1 VLLIEE
7 VIAAYLR
14 EHALKLENAHS
25 RKHLANTGARIVIW
39 WAGKTWAQVVGR
51 RCREYMEWRIK
62 TQPKRNGQPVSD
74 TTVRHEL
81 VTLQTALNWYKME
94 YAPLL
99 VVPTVWRPNKT
110 PPRDDYFLTRAQ
122 VAARIRVA
130 RRLGYDRIVRFLL
143 IGVYTG
149 TRADAI
155 FSLRWVRSTHN
166 GWIDLDAGIIHRKG
180 TAERETK
187 KRRNR
192 CRIHKRLLRH
202 LKHWREQDI
211 AVGITHVIHY
221 EGDRVKEM
229 YHAWETIRD
238 EAAAILR
245 NAGHPEPLHPKD
257 APHVMRHTAATW
269 MLGSRK
275 HKVSLEQAAAYLGMT
290 PDMLWKRYGHHH
302 PEFQKDAAEW
312 R

>member
-1 VLLIEE
+1 VEKRQNPRGYSGKRAPGLSRGSENLGGAT
-7 VIAAYLR
+7 VAPAIAG
-14 EHALKLENAHS
+14 
-25 RKHLANTGARIVIW
+25 T
-39 WAGKTWAQVVGR
+39 
-51 RCREYMEWRIK
+51 
-62 TQPKRNGQPVSD
+62 
-74 TTVRHEL
+74 
-81 VTLQTALNWYKME
+81 
-94 YAPLL
+94 
-99 VVPTVWRPNKT
+99 
-110 PPRDDYFLTRAQ
+110 RD
-122 VAARIRVA
+122 A
-130 RRLGYDRIVRFLL
+130 RRVDGRAY
-143 IGVYTG
+143 YTG

-155 FSLRWVRSTHN
+155 FNLRWVRSTHN
-166 GWIDLDAGIIHRKG
+166 GWVDLDASIIHRKG

-202 LKHWREQDI
+202 LKHWREQDM

-229 YHAWETIRD
+229 YHAWETVRD

-245 NAGHPEPLHPKD
+245 NAGHPEPQHPKD

-275 HKVSLEQAAAYLGMT
+275 HKVSLERAAGYLGMT

-302 PEFQKDAAEW
+302 PEFQKNASEW